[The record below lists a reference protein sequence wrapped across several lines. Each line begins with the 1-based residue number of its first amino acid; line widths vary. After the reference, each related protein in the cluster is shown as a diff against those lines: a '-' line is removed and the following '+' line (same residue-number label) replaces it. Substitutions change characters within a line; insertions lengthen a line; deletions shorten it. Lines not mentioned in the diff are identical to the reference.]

1 MVTPKTVKT
10 VLKMNEDGVDK
21 SEIAM
26 KCDISIQSVEDILK
40 NSNKNKLHVSE
51 ETMSLWNISTE
62 LDCESDNI
70 NGISNLL
77 FCAGD
82 NIDEL
87 SAEALY
93 ALGNSLFGI
102 YEKLKELSESMM
114 ALCKDKVQVI

>member
-1 MVTPKTVKT
+1 MVTPKTVKA

-40 NSNKNKLHVSE
+40 NSNKNKLHISE

-62 LDCESDNI
+62 LDYESDNI

-87 SAEALY
+87 NAEALY
-93 ALGNSLFGI
+93 ALGNNLFGI
-102 YEKLKELSESMM
+102 YEKLKELSKNMM
-114 ALCKDKVQVI
+114 ELQKGKV

>member
-10 VLKMNEDGVDK
+10 VLKMNEDGIDK

-40 NSNKNKLHVSE
+40 NSNKNKLHISE

-87 SAEALY
+87 NAEALY
-93 ALGNSLFGI
+93 ALGNNLFGI
-102 YEKLKELSESMM
+102 YEKLKGLSESMM
-114 ALCKDKVQVI
+114 ELGKKKV

>member
-102 YEKLKELSESMM
+102 YEKTKCRLYDYSLN
-114 ALCKDKVQVI
+114 AINIYTL

>member
-1 MVTPKTVKT
+1 MVTPKTVKA
-10 VLKMNEDGVDK
+10 VLKMNEDGIDK

-40 NSNKNKLHVSE
+40 NSSKNKLHISE

-77 FCAGD
+77 FCAG
-82 NIDEL
+82 NNVGEL

-93 ALGNSLFGI
+93 ALGNNLFGI
-102 YEKLKELSESMM
+102 CEKIKELSKSITE
-114 ALCKDKVQVI
+114 LCNNKI

>member
-51 ETMSLWNISTE
+51 EKRQLTVRATISMVFLICCSVRVT
-62 LDCESDNI
+62 
-70 NGISNLL
+70 
-77 FCAGD
+77 
-82 NIDEL
+82 
-87 SAEALY
+87 
-93 ALGNSLFGI
+93 
-102 YEKLKELSESMM
+102 
-114 ALCKDKVQVI
+114 V

>member
-10 VLKMNEDGVDK
+10 VLKMNEDGIDK

-40 NSNKNKLHVSE
+40 NSSKNKLYVSE
-51 ETMSLWNISTE
+51 EKMSLWNISTE

-93 ALGNSLFGI
+93 ALGNNLFGI
-102 YEKLKELSESMM
+102 YEKLKEFSESIM
-114 ALCKDKVQVI
+114 ALCKDKV